1 MSDGSRADR
10 TREETEEAQRAL
22 DAVLQEQA
30 ARRSRAE
37 LAASAKRRGALATG
51 LATLVLGVVSISIWT
66 APPPW
71 ARPPRIP
78 APSAERVEAGLR
90 MDMWKAVED
99 IREFQ
104 ADRRRLPVYLW
115 EAVGAPPDAT
125 ELSYERTSP
134 EAFRL
139 VGRRG
144 DLAVEYESET
154 PVDRLVRPAI
164 TVVRGG
170 EAEG

>member
-1 MSDGSRADR
+1 MA
-10 TREETEEAQRAL
+10 
-22 DAVLQEQA
+22 
-30 ARRSRAE
+30 
-37 LAASAKRRGALATG
+37 G
-51 LATLVLGVVSISIWT
+51 LATLVLGVVSISVWT

-78 APSAERVEAGLR
+78 APSVERAEAGLR
-90 MDMWKAVED
+90 MDMWKAVVE

-115 EAVGAPPDAT
+115 EAVGTLPNAT
-125 ELSYERTSP
+125 DLSYERTSP

-144 DLAVEYESET
+144 NLAVDYESAT
-154 PVDRLVRPAI
+154 PLERLVRPAI
-164 TVVRGG
+164 TVIRAG
-170 EAEG
+170 EEG